1 VSTEEKPVA
10 NPTQSTDG
18 SPINHGSDIDDKHI
32 AEAFLLIYKANLW
45 NSLSDECQD
54 FGQSILQKM
63 MDEGVTFES
72 LKPIRLNLSFAQYI
86 QIMKDVFNLKAVDSD
101 FWKIVVQIQYLMMT
115 IEKNP
120 FVATQLNDPNV
131 TNEMMSEIFGV

>member
-1 VSTEEKPVA
+1 
-10 NPTQSTDG
+10 
-18 SPINHGSDIDDKHI
+18 
-32 AEAFLLIYKANLW
+32 
-45 NSLSDECQD
+45 
-54 FGQSILQKM
+54 M

-86 QIMKDVFNLKAVDSD
+86 QIMKDTFNLAVIDSD

-120 FVATQLNDPNV
+120 FIATQLNDPKSM
-131 TNEMMSEIFGV
+131 NEVMTEIFRA